1 MILNCA
7 IVDDEPLALELL
19 EAYVQKTD
27 FLNLVGKYTSA
38 LAAMKDVV
46 SKNIDILFLDIQ
58 MPDLNGL
65 DFANMVD
72 SHTRIVFTSAFNQ
85 YAADAFR
92 VNALDYIMKPISY
105 KDFLESA
112 NKGLKWF
119 ELVARANNSGSETT
133 QPSIDEIDS
142 DGLFIKSD
150 YKLMH
155 IKYDDII
162 YIEGLKD
169 YIKIYTETSQK
180 PILSL
185 RSMKVMEEKLPT
197 SKFIRIHRS
206 YIINKSKITVIDRGR
221 VAFGDKFL
229 PISESYKPMLQNYFS
244 KYSI

>member
-72 SHTRIVFTSAFNQ
+72 SRTRIVFTSAFNQ

-119 ELVARANNSGSETT
+119 ELVASANNSGSENA

-206 YIINKSKITVIDRGR
+206 YIINQSKITVIDRGR
-221 VAFGDKFL
+221 IAFGDKFL

>member
-119 ELVARANNSGSETT
+119 ELVARANNSGSENT

-142 DGLFIKSD
+142 DGLFIKS
-150 YKLMH
+150 
-155 IKYDDII
+155 
-162 YIEGLKD
+162 
-169 YIKIYTETSQK
+169 
-180 PILSL
+180 
-185 RSMKVMEEKLPT
+185 EKLPT

>member
-119 ELVARANNSGSETT
+119 ELVARANNSGSEST

-185 RSMKVMEEKLPT
+185 RSMKVINVEKQRP
-197 SKFIRIHRS
+197 
-206 YIINKSKITVIDRGR
+206 NV
-221 VAFGDKFL
+221 
-229 PISESYKPMLQNYFS
+229 
-244 KYSI
+244 